1 MTGGARLSP
10 PPDGYAGA
18 GLLHVVS
25 VRFGDEEL
33 RRVRALA
40 VIFATT
46 PDAVIREACSL
57 FLSHEEEPRHTP
69 AFWATVERA
78 LPDYDQRRTR
88 LATTGNTLWLG

>member
-1 MTGGARLSP
+1 VNGGTRLSP

-40 VIFATT
+40 FIFATT
-46 PDAVIREACSL
+46 PNTVICEACSL
-57 FLSHEEEPRHTP
+57 FLSHEVGTP
-69 AFWATVERA
+69 GYHQAVEA
-78 LPDYDQRRTR
+78 CGRRTSSGDG
-88 LATTGNTLWLG
+88 AW

>member
-1 MTGGARLSP
+1 VTGGARLSP

-25 VRFGDEEL
+25 VRFGDEGL

-46 PDAVIREACSL
+46 PDTVIREACSL
-57 FLSHEEEPRHTP
+57 FLSYEVSTP
-69 AFWATVERA
+69 GYHQAFEACR
-78 LPDYDQRRTR
+78 RRTSSGDGAR
-88 LATTGNTLWLG
+88 

>member
-10 PPDGYAGA
+10 SPDGYAGA

-25 VRFGDEEL
+25 IRFGDEEL

-46 PDAVIREACSL
+46 PTVVIREACSL
-57 FLSHEEEPRHTP
+57 FLSHEVGTP
-69 AFWATVERA
+69 GYYQAVETRR
-78 LPDYDQRRTR
+78 QRISSGDGAR
-88 LATTGNTLWLG
+88 